1 MPRSID
7 THNTTDLTHQFQNIG
22 EYPVIVALQGPLEGK
37 KWDIKGDLVIGR
49 EPNCDISINDRQ
61 VSRNHA
67 RISTTTVGKILLEDL
82 SSKNGTI
89 YNGKP
94 LEVAVGLE
102 DGDIFQIAVIQRFA
116 FYVSD
121 ATLPLE
127 DILPLHNGLPGKIKL
142 DPISRRVWV
151 GKRELLPPLS
161 APQFRLL
168 HALSKQSGKVVSRE
182 ELIGLVWQDE
192 ERDGVSE
199 QAFDA
204 LIRRLR
210 TRLAEVD
217 PVNEFLVTVRGHG
230 IRLDN

>member
-1 MPRSID
+1 MPRSSE
-7 THNTTDLTHQFQNIG
+7 TDNPGDLNRQFQNIG
-22 EYPVIVALQGPLEGK
+22 EYPVIVALQGPLEGM
-37 KWDIKGDLVIGR
+37 KWDVKGDLVIGR

-67 RISTTTVGKILLEDL
+67 RISTTTNGKILLEDL
-82 SSKNGTI
+82 ASKNGII

-94 LEVAVGLE
+94 LEIAAGLE
-102 DGDIFQIAVIQRFA
+102 DGDIFQIALIQRFA

-127 DILPLHNGLPGKIKL
+127 DIVSLRLGIPGKIKL
-142 DPISRRVWV
+142 DLVSRRVWV
-151 GKRELLPPLS
+151 GKKELLPPLS

-168 HALSKQSGKVVSRE
+168 HALSKQSGKVISRN

-192 ERDGVSE
+192 ERDGISE

-210 TRLAEVD
+210 ARLAEVD
-217 PVNEFLVTVRGHG
+217 PETEFLVTVRGHG
-230 IRLDN
+230 LRLDN

>member
-1 MPRSID
+1 MARSSE
-7 THNTTDLTHQFQNIG
+7 TQNPGELSRQFQNIG

-61 VSRNHA
+61 VSRSHA
-67 RISTTTVGKILLEDL
+67 RISTTTNGKILLEDL
-82 SSKNGTI
+82 ASKNGTI
-89 YNGKP
+89 HNGKP
-94 LEVAVGLE
+94 LEVAAGLE
-102 DGDIFQIAVIQRFA
+102 DGDIFQIALIQRFA

-127 DILPLHNGLPGKIKL
+127 DVVSLRHGLLGKIKL
-142 DPISRRVWV
+142 DPVSRRVWV
-151 GKRELLPPLS
+151 GKKELLPPLS

-168 HALSKQSGKVVSRE
+168 HALSKQSGKVISRN
-182 ELIGLVWQDE
+182 ELIGVVWQGE
-192 ERDGVSE
+192 EKDGISE

-210 TRLAEVD
+210 ARLAEVD
-217 PVNEFLVTVRGHG
+217 PAVEFLVTVRGHG
-230 IRLDN
+230 LRLDG

>member
-1 MPRSID
+1 MARSSETQD
-7 THNTTDLTHQFQNIG
+7 PGDLNPQFQNIG

-37 KWDIKGDLVIGR
+37 KWDIKDDLVIGR

-61 VSRNHA
+61 VSRSHA
-67 RISTTTVGKILLEDL
+67 RISTTTNGKILLEDL
-82 SSKNGTI
+82 ASKNGTI

-94 LEVAVGLE
+94 LEIAAGLE
-102 DGDIFQIAVIQRFA
+102 DGDIFQIALIQRFA

-127 DILPLHNGLPGKIKL
+127 DIVSLRHGLPGKIKL
-142 DPISRRVWV
+142 DPVSRRVWV
-151 GKRELLPPLS
+151 GKKELLPPLS

-168 HALSKQSGKVVSRE
+168 HALSKQSGKVISRN

-192 ERDGVSE
+192 ERDGISE

-210 TRLAEVD
+210 ARLSEVD
-217 PVNEFLVTVRGHG
+217 PETEFLITVRGHG
-230 IRLDN
+230 LRLDD

>member
-1 MPRSID
+1 MAGSSEPK
-7 THNTTDLTHQFQNIG
+7 TPQVHNHQIQNLG

-67 RISTTTVGKILLEDL
+67 RVATTTNGKILLEDL
-82 SSKNGTI
+82 ASKNGTL
-89 YNGKP
+89 YNGKH
-94 LEVAVGLE
+94 LETAAGLE
-102 DGDIFQIAVIQRFA
+102 DGDIFQIALIQKFA

-127 DILPLHNGLPGKIKL
+127 DIVNLKHNQPSRIKL
-142 DPISRRVWV
+142 DPVSRRVWV
-151 GKRELLPPLS
+151 GKKELLPPLS

-168 HALSKQSGKVVSRE
+168 HALSQQSGKVMSRND
-182 ELIGLVWQDE
+182 LIGMVWQDE
-192 ERDGVSE
+192 KKEGVSE

-210 TRLAEVD
+210 ARLFEID
-217 PVNEFLVTVRGHG
+217 PKTEFIVTVRGHG
-230 IRLDN
+230 LRLDK